1 MSRTV
6 TASLVLTAA
15 AVASL
20 SALPAAYE
28 LHLVEAAGVKL
39 VGSAAIDATSVTCS
53 VDVAGS
59 YVPSVVCVDA
69 SGNVV
74 THADGTPLLITGPT
88 DPIVVTDP
96 VVVTSTSR
104 HRSSST
110 RPDPVAHVER
120 VVVAPWVPVFVA
132 MMVRIGQSEKFKAT
146 LATFV
151 IDHGVTSAP

>member
-6 TASLVLTAA
+6 TASLILTAA

-20 SALPAAYE
+20 SAVPTGYE

-39 VGSAAIDATSVTCS
+39 VGRAAIDSTSVTCS

-69 SGNVV
+69 NGNVV
-74 THADGTPLLITGPT
+74 THADGSPLLISGPT

-96 VVVTSTSR
+96 VVMTVNI
-104 HRSSST
+104 
-110 RPDPVAHVER
+110 PVSFT
-120 VVVAPWVPVFVA
+120 VA
-132 MMVRIGQSEKFKAT
+132 
-146 LATFV
+146 LA
-151 IDHGVTSAP
+151 